1 MTSLRTLAIFILF
14 QVLVSQAVAQQNLIY
29 NHYFLSPYLLNPSFI
44 APNGYTELNLNTR
57 KQWAQFEG
65 APTTITANLQV
76 PINYKMG
83 FAVNVYNDQAG
94 VLQTNTGA
102 ASFAYQVYLGKSTD
116 VNHKLGF
123 GLSMGYSMSRVDMS
137 KIDDPNDP
145 SLNNSNT
152 SNLDGQFGMHYQFNN
167 LKIGFALPSLFYSK
181 AISEDAFN
189 TPKFDALKN
198 TFTSIS
204 YNFKVSNRIAF
215 EPYVM
220 YRTNEIKQPQVEVL
234 GTLKVDNL
242 LWVGGS
248 YRVDY
253 GPAALLGFS
262 LKEKIKI
269 GYAYEFAPK
278 IADGFGTG
286 SHELHISVRLGKKQ
300 VSRPAATPTVTEEP
314 VTEKVIEKTQPKEER
329 VEPKPVVE
337 EPKKEVVEEPKKEVV
352 EEPKK
357 EVVEEPKKETV
368 VQPVVAEPEQPKEK
382 VVTLNGRGLKP
393 GHYVVVGAFR
403 SNQNALAL
411 MNNLKKEGYQATVS
425 YSPVKEYYYV
435 HMGNLASLDEA
446 KKLRDD
452 YRKENK
458 FSLKDT
464 WILTI
469 E

>member
-1 MTSLRTLAIFILF
+1 MA
-14 QVLVSQAVAQQNLIY
+14 SQAVAQQNLIY

-65 APTTITANLQV
+65 SPTTITANLQV

-123 GLSMGYSMSRVDMS
+123 GLSMGYSMSRVDMT
-137 KIDDPNDP
+137 KVDDPNDP

-167 LKIGFALPSLFYSK
+167 LKIAFALPSLFYSK
-181 AISEDAFN
+181 IVSDESFN

-198 TFTSIS
+198 TFSSIS
-204 YNFKVSNRIAF
+204 YNFKFSDRIAF

-220 YRTNEIKQPQVEVL
+220 YRTNEIKESQVEVL
-234 GTLKVDNL
+234 GALKIDNL
-242 LWVGGS
+242 LWAGGS

-253 GPAALLGFS
+253 GPAAFLGFS
-262 LKEKIKI
+262 LKEKIKV

-286 SHELHISVRLGKKQ
+286 SHEIHISVRLGKKQ
-300 VSRPAATPTVTEEP
+300 VSRPAATTTVTEEEP
-314 VTEKVIEKTQPKEER
+314 VTEKITEKTPPKEVP
-329 VEPKPVVE
+329 VETKVTE
-337 EPKKEVVEEPKKEVV
+337 EPKKEVVVAEPTKE
-352 EEPKK
+352 PA
-357 EVVEEPKKETV
+357 VEEPKKETV
-368 VQPVVAEPEQPKEK
+368 VQPETQPEPETIKEK

-403 SNQNALAL
+403 SNQNALAY

-425 YSPVKEYYYV
+425 YSPAKDYYYV
-435 HMGNLASLDEA
+435 HMGNLGTHEEA
-446 KKLRDD
+446 AKLRDT

-458 FSLKDT
+458 FTLKDT

>member
-1 MTSLRTLAIFILF
+1 MTSLRSLIIFILF
-14 QVLVSQAVAQQNLIY
+14 QVLASQAVAQQNLIY

-65 APTTITANLQV
+65 SPTTITANLQV

-137 KIDDPNDP
+137 KVDDPSDP

-167 LKIGFALPSLFYSK
+167 LKIAFALPSLFYSK
-181 AISEDAFN
+181 VISEDAFN

-198 TFTSIS
+198 TFSSIS
-204 YNFKVSNRIAF
+204 YNFKFNDRIAF
-215 EPYVM
+215 EPFVM
-220 YRTNEIKQPQVEVL
+220 FRTNEIQQSQIEAL
-234 GTLKVDNL
+234 GVLKVDNL

-253 GPAALLGFS
+253 GPAAFLGFS
-262 LKEKIKI
+262 LKEKLKV

-286 SHELHISVRLGKKQ
+286 SHEIHLSVRLGKKQ
-300 VSRPAATPTVTEEP
+300 VSRPAKTITEETP
-314 VTEKVIEKTQPKEER
+314 VKEEVIEKTPPKEEP
-329 VEPKPVVE
+329 VETKPVVE

-357 EVVEEPKKETV
+357 EVVE
-368 VQPVVAEPEQPKEK
+368 PVVTQPEPEQTKEK

-403 SNQNALAL
+403 SNQNALAF

-425 YSPVKEYYYV
+425 YSPTKEYYYV
-435 HMGNLASLDEA
+435 HMGNLESLDDA

-458 FSLKDT
+458 FTLKDT

>member
-1 MTSLRTLAIFILF
+1 MASLRTFFVLILF

-44 APNGYTELNLNTR
+44 APSGYTELNLNTR

-65 APTTITANLQV
+65 APTTLTANLQV

-83 FAVNVYNDQAG
+83 FAVNVYNDQVG
-94 VLQTNTGA
+94 VLQSNTGA
-102 ASFAYQVYLGKSTD
+102 ASFAYQVYLGNSTS
-116 VNHKLGF
+116 VNHKIGF
-123 GLSMGYSMSRVDMS
+123 GLSMGYSMSRVDLS

-145 SLNNSNT
+145 SLSNNNT
-152 SNLDGQFGMHYQFNN
+152 SNLDGQFGIHYQFNN

-181 AISEDAFN
+181 LISEEPFN
-189 TPKFDALKN
+189 TPRFYALEN
-198 TFTSIS
+198 TFSSIS
-204 YNFKVSNRIAF
+204 YNFKFSDRIIF
-215 EPYVM
+215 EPTVL
-220 YRTNEIKQPQVEVL
+220 YRTNEIKQSQFEALGVL
-234 GTLKVDNL
+234 KIDNL
-242 LWVGGS
+242 LWAGGS
-248 YRVDY
+248 YRQDY
-253 GPAALLGFS
+253 GPAAFLGFS
-262 LKEKIKI
+262 LKEKIKV

-286 SHELHISVRLGKKQ
+286 SHEIHVSVRLGKKR
-300 VSRPAATPTVTEEP
+300 VSRPAETTLTEEEP
-314 VTEKVIEKTQPKEER
+314 AQEKVIEKTPPK
-329 VEPKPVVE
+329 VVPVDTKVSE

-352 EEPKK
+352 
-357 EVVEEPKKETV
+357 VEEPKNETV
-368 VQPVVAEPEQPKEK
+368 TQPVAVQPEPEQPVKEK

-393 GHYVVVGAFR
+393 GHYLVVGAFR
-403 SNQNALAL
+403 SNQNALAF

-425 YSPVKEYYYV
+425 YSPSKEYYYV
-435 HMGNLASLDEA
+435 HMGNLESLDEA

-458 FSLKDT
+458 FTLKDT

>member
-1 MTSLRTLAIFILF
+1 MASKRTLLVLMLF
-14 QVLVSQAVAQQNLIY
+14 QVLASQVVAQQNLIY

-76 PINYKMG
+76 PISYKMG

-137 KIDDPNDP
+137 KIDDPSDP

-181 AISEDAFN
+181 VISEDAFN

-204 YNFKVSNRIAF
+204 YNFKFNDRIAF
-215 EPYVM
+215 EPLVM
-220 YRTNEIKQPQVEVL
+220 YRTNEINQSQIEAL
-234 GTLKVDNL
+234 GTLKIDKL

-253 GPAALLGFS
+253 GPAAFLGFS
-262 LKEKIKI
+262 LKEKIRI

-286 SHELHISVRLGKKQ
+286 SHEIHVSVRLGKKQ
-300 VSRPAATPTVTEEP
+300 VSRPAAPTTTVTEEEP
-314 VTEKVIEKTQPKEER
+314 VVEKAIDKTPPKEE
-329 VEPKPVVE
+329 PKVVVE

-352 EEPKK
+352 EEPL
-357 EVVEEPKKETV
+357 KETV
-368 VQPVVAEPEQPKEK
+368 IQPEVVQPEPEKQKEK

-403 SNQNALAL
+403 SNQNALAY
-411 MNNLKKEGYQATVS
+411 MNNLKKEGYDATVS
-425 YSPVKEYYYV
+425 YSPVKDYYYV
-435 HMGNLASLDEA
+435 HMGNIATVEEA
-446 KKLRDD
+446 AKLRDT

-458 FSLKDT
+458 FTLKDT

>member
-1 MTSLRTLAIFILF
+1 MTSLRSLIIFILF

-65 APTTITANLQV
+65 SPTTITANLQV

-123 GLSMGYSMSRVDMS
+123 GLSMGYAMSRVDMS
-137 KIDDPNDP
+137 KVDDPSDP

-167 LKIGFALPSLFYSK
+167 LKIAFALPSLFYSK
-181 AISEDAFN
+181 VISEDAFN

-198 TFTSIS
+198 TFSSIS
-204 YNFKVSNRIAF
+204 YNFKFNDRIAF
-215 EPYVM
+215 EPFVM
-220 YRTNEIKQPQVEVL
+220 FRTNEIQQSQVEAL
-234 GTLKVDNL
+234 GVLKVDNL

-253 GPAALLGFS
+253 GPAAFLGFS
-262 LKEKIKI
+262 LKEKLKV

-286 SHELHISVRLGKKQ
+286 SHEIHVSVRLGKKQ
-300 VSRPAATPTVTEEP
+300 VSRPAKTITEETP
-314 VTEKVIEKTQPKEER
+314 VKEEVIEKTPPKEEP
-329 VEPKPVVE
+329 VETKPVVE
-337 EPKKEVVEEPKKEVV
+337 EPKKEVVEEPRKEVV

-357 EVVEEPKKETV
+357 EVVE
-368 VQPVVAEPEQPKEK
+368 PVVTQPEPEQTKEK

-403 SNQNALAL
+403 SNQNALAF

-425 YSPVKEYYYV
+425 YSPTKEYYYV
-435 HMGNLASLDEA
+435 HMGNLESLDEA

-458 FSLKDT
+458 FTLKDT